1 LLWVAAFSRGGV
13 NGDEKPP
20 EFGEE
25 RERAPDSFARV

>member
-1 LLWVAAFSRGGV
+1 MKTVTFAVGV

-25 RERAPDSFARV
+25 RKGAPDSFARG